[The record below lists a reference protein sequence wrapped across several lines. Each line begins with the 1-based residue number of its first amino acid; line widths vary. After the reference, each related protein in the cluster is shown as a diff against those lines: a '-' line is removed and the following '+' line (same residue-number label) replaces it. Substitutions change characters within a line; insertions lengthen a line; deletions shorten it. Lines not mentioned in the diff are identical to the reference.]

1 MWATFISAI
10 LLYKIPWLGFID
22 LNEVIHSPTRNYLL
36 LYQKKMRENLNID
49 FQIGFGFELNDYD
62 DAIIGLVDDER
73 WEDPLRQKFIYIS
86 LPYFI

>member
-10 LLYKIPWLGFID
+10 LLYKIPWLGLID

-49 FQIGFGFELNDYD
+49 FGFELNDYD

-73 WEDPLRQKFIYIS
+73 WEDKLVSNFIYIL

>member
-1 MWATFISAI
+1 M
-10 LLYKIPWLGFID
+10 
-22 LNEVIHSPTRNYLL
+22 
-36 LYQKKMRENLNID
+36 KMRENLNID

-73 WEDPLRQKFIYIS
+73 REDKLRSNFIYIL

>member
-1 MWATFISAI
+1 
-10 LLYKIPWLGFID
+10 
-22 LNEVIHSPTRNYLL
+22 
-36 LYQKKMRENLNID
+36 MRENLCID

-73 WEDPLRQKFIYIS
+73 REDKLRSNFIYIL